1 MAKID
6 AYELNGLGQQV
17 VDFHDDVNSIINGGR
32 IQFSIV
38 TGTPTFAGGTGEFVV
53 FLAGV
58 NSTNSS
64 TLYVKTGNSWSAVA
78 SFTNL
83 G

>member
-1 MAKID
+1 MSKLD
-6 AYELNGLGQQV
+6 SYELKGLGQQA
-17 VDFHDDVNSIINGGR
+17 VDFHDDVRDLVNNAKY
-32 IQFSIV
+32 QASIV
-38 TGTPTFAGGTGEFVV
+38 TGTPTFAGGTGEFCF

>member
-1 MAKID
+1 MSRLD
-6 AYELNGLGQQV
+6 DYEFKGLPQQV
-17 VDFHDDVNSIINGGR
+17 VDFKDDVRDLLNNGKT
-32 IQFSIV
+32 QASIV
-38 TGTPTFAGGTGEFVV
+38 TGTPTFAGGTGEFCF
-53 FLAGV
+53 FLAGI

>member
-1 MAKID
+1 MSKLD
-6 AYELNGLGQQV
+6 SYELKGLGQQV
-17 VDFHDDVNSIINGGR
+17 VDFHDDVRDLVNNAKY
-32 IQFSIV
+32 QASIV
-38 TGTPTFAGGTGEFVV
+38 TGTPTFAGGTGEFCF

>member
-1 MAKID
+1 MRNLPQQLID
-6 AYELNGLGQQV
+6 QSEDVRDLLN
-17 VDFHDDVNSIINGGR
+17 NGKY
-32 IQFSIV
+32 QASIV
-38 TGTPTFAGGTGEFVV
+38 TGTPTFAGGTGEFCF

-58 NSTNSS
+58 SSTNAS

>member
-1 MAKID
+1 MSKLD
-6 AYELNGLGQQV
+6 DYELKGQPQQLQ
-17 VDFHDDVNSIINGGR
+17 DAFTDIRDIINNGKYQG
-32 IQFSIV
+32 SIV
-38 TGTPTFAGGTGEFVV
+38 TGTPTFAGGTGEFV
-53 FLAGV
+53 FYLATV

>member
-1 MAKID
+1 MTRID
-6 AYELNGLGQQV
+6 DYTFKGLPQDV
-17 VDFHDDVNSIINGGR
+17 IDFKDDVRDLVNAGKF
-32 IQFSIV
+32 QFPIV

-53 FLAGV
+53 YLAGI
-58 NSTNSS
+58 NSTNTS
-64 TLYVKTGNSWSAVA
+64 TLYVKTGASWSAIA

>member
-1 MAKID
+1 MSRLDDYEFKGVNQQQID
-6 AYELNGLGQQV
+6 
-17 VDFHDDVNSIINGGR
+17 FKDDVRDLVNAGKF
-32 IQFSIV
+32 QFSIV